1 MKMIM
6 IVFMIRMIVSWI
18 DHKTKANKNAT
29 DTDSM
34 NTAHPAEF
42 RIR

>member
-6 IVFMIRMIVSWI
+6 TVLMIRMIVSWI
-18 DHKTKANKNAT
+18 DNKIKANKNAT
-29 DTDSM
+29 DTM
-34 NTAHPAEF
+34 KTEHPAEF